1 VRHLVVLRFNA
12 VAISTE
18 RLSRKWQRQAK
29 VPFRKCNALGHER
42 QSLCTTPQCSTLEV
56 SLKTGAY
63 KATRPRIKSQT
74 TRCMAREELTK
85 KANAARDAAMVA
97 AVQWAAGQIRSWQV
111 MEQVALPKRLRILPA
126 HWTGSACC

>member
-29 VPFRKCNALGHER
+29 VPFRKWNALGHER

-74 TRCMAREELTK
+74 TRCMA
-85 KANAARDAAMVA
+85 
-97 AVQWAAGQIRSWQV
+97 AGKSSQRRRMQRGTPRWWQRSSGLQG
-111 MEQVALPKRLRILPA
+111 KSGR
-126 HWTGSACC
+126 GK